1 MRVCRWLPFAGA
13 LGDRP
18 LTRASKRCSLARSGA
33 NGVTEERRDVRRG
46 GKGHRGSLLYRGLAE
61 EEPRTPGRAGGG
73 RGPAQRRCR
82 GEGREAWK
90 RTFLPFF
97 EGFPD
102 LELSIEFMVAEGDM
116 VALRWTAMGTHNGE
130 FRGISAT
137 GRRIN
142 VTGIAVY
149 RVSGGR
155 IVELWSQPDALG
167 LLRQIGAIPE
177 PG

>member
-1 MRVCRWLPFAGA
+1 M
-13 LGDRP
+13 
-18 LTRASKRCSLARSGA
+18 T
-33 NGVTEERRDVRRG
+33 
-46 GKGHRGSLLYRGLAE
+46 AE
-61 EEPRTPGRAGGG
+61 EAKAIVDGFFTEVWLRKDL
-73 RGPAQRRCR
+73 AQLEKLADDVVVHNVDAVAR
-82 GEGREAWK
+82 GREAWK

-116 VALRWTAMGTHNGE
+116 VALRWTATGTHDGE
-130 FRGISAT
+130 FRGIPAT

-155 IVELWSQPDALG
+155 IVEIWSQPDLLG
-167 LLRQIGAIPE
+167 LLRQIGAVAE
-177 PG
+177 PQRTGRAP